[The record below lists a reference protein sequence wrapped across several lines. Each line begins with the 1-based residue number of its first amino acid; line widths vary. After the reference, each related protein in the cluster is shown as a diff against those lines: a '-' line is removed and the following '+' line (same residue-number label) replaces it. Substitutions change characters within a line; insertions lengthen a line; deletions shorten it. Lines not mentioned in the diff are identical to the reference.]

1 MEEKWW
7 SKFQNRTT
15 ENKEEVVNND
25 VETKT
30 DSETFDNAI
39 SFIQDLSD
47 KIESNVDTELA
58 SENASIASEV
68 QARAN
73 EFVNSPEVRE
83 AAEKAHEIMDNV
95 ISEVASW
102 TDGDTSEPREE
113 NPILHDF
120 DNVKDAV
127 SEALSSKPVQDAY
140 DTIKTGF
147 EDVSEKVKEV
157 WERPEV
163 QDKYEQVKDFVY
175 DQLEKEPVRDTLDF
189 VMDKADDAKSW
200 AFEIYSRDNVQEGV
214 AKIKETSSD
223 VIESTKSGFNKVI
236 NNPNVKNSY
245 TIVKENTVKAGKTIK
260 TGVVNTV
267 EDVKNSESFKQELS
281 NWKDSAWTFTKQSG
295 RVIAATAIEIKNN
308 ENVQK
313 AVKGTGKFLRD
324 TAERAITSASNWWNK
339 KHGVQFLEYKDEEN
353 KEG

>member
-7 SKFQNRTT
+7 SKFQNRTNET
-15 ENKEEVVNND
+15 KEEVVNPE
-25 VETKT
+25 VEPKT

-39 SFIQDLSD
+39 NFIQDLSD
-47 KIESNVDTELA
+47 KIDTKVGDELA
-58 SENASIASEV
+58 SATISIASEV
-68 QARAN
+68 QSKAN

-83 AAEKAHEIMDNV
+83 AAEKAHEIMDTV

-102 TDGDTSEPREE
+102 TDGEENLEQE

-140 DTIKTGF
+140 DTIKNGI

-163 QDKYEQVKDFVY
+163 QDRYEQVREFVY
-175 DQLEKEPVRDTLDF
+175 EQLDKEPVRDTLDF
-189 VMDKADDAKSW
+189 VKDKADDAKAW
-200 AFEIYSRDNVQEGV
+200 AFELYSRDEVQDGV
-214 AKIKETSSD
+214 AKIKETSSE
-223 VIESTKSGFNKVI
+223 VFESTKTRFNKVI
-236 NNPNVKNSY
+236 NNPNVKNGY
-245 TIVKENTVKAGKTIK
+245 TTVKDNTVKAGKTIK
-260 TGVVNTV
+260 TSVVNTV
-267 EDVKNSESFKQELS
+267 EDVKNSDNFKQELS
-281 NWKDSAWTFTKQSG
+281 NWKESAWTFTKQSG
-295 RVIAATAIEIKNN
+295 KVIVATAIEIKNN

-324 TAERAITSASNWWNK
+324 TVERAVSSTINWWNK
-339 KHGVQFLEYKDEEN
+339 KQGVQFLEYKDEEN